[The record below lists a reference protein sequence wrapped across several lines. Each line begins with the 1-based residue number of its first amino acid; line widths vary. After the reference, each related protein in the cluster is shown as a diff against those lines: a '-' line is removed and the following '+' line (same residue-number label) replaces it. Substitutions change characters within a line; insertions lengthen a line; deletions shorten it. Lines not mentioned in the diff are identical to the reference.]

1 MCLNLLCCVT
11 KTCKT
16 KQKTMNKI
24 KALKEERGRLLGE
37 LATLQTTIE
46 KEARSMAETET
57 NRLAEIEARLGAIKA
72 EVETL
77 EKLQNLA
84 AQAAGHAASRSEEKE
99 KENMK
104 ENYSFKRA
112 MEMAITGRRDGVEAE
127 FNSIAAAEFQRSG
140 VSVSA
145 HSMKVP
151 SEVFKRDMSV
161 TGGTSGSEGGVNVQT
176 NVGSIIDVLL
186 PKTVLRGLGV
196 QQLSGLVGNLDMPTA
211 STVPSAGWNTEN
223 GSATEKSPA
232 FSKITFSPKRLAAYI
247 QVSNQLMLQS
257 SNSIDA
263 YVRNWLLNAM
273 AQSLE
278 TAAIKGGGSNEPTGI
293 IANGSVNVTYAG
305 GATSNATNA
314 NGIAPV
320 WADVVNLM
328 KAVENANGEGVAYL
342 TNPKVKAALQTIPRQ
357 SSGVEGNFIWPAGG
371 MDLNGYPVAT
381 STLVPSN
388 LSKGSSSTLSAMIFG
403 DFSKMAIASWGG
415 MELTV
420 DPYSGATAGLT
431 NVVLNAYLD
440 CNLLQPTAFAV
451 CKDIVA

>member
-1 MCLNLLCCVT
+1 
-11 KTCKT
+11 
-16 KQKTMNKI
+16 MNKI

-37 LATLQTTIE
+37 LSTLQNTIE
-46 KEARSMAETET
+46 KEARSMADSET
-57 NRLAEIEARLGAIKA
+57 NRLAEIEARLGAIKS

-84 AQAAGHAASRSEEKE
+84 AQAAGHVASRSEEKE
-99 KENMK
+99 KSKMAQE
-104 ENYSFKRA
+104 YSFKRA
-112 MEMAITGRRDGVEAE
+112 MEMAITGRREGVEGE
-127 FNSIAAAEFQRSG
+127 FSSVGGDEFQRSG

-145 HSMKVP
+145 HSIKIP
-151 SEVFKRDMSV
+151 SEVFKRDMTA

-176 NVGSIIDVLL
+176 SVGSIIDVLL
-186 PKTVLRGLGV
+186 PRTVLNGLGV
-196 QQLSGLVGNLDMPTA
+196 QRLSGLVGNLDLPTA

-223 GSATEKSPA
+223 GTATEKSPA

-257 SNSIDA
+257 SNSIDG

-278 TAAIKGGGSNEPTGI
+278 TAAIKGGGTNEPTGI
-293 IANGSVNVTYAG
+293 IANSNVNVVYAG
-305 GATSNATNA
+305 GASSNSTNA

-328 KAVENANGEGVAYL
+328 KAVENSNAMGYAYL

-357 SSGVEGNFIWPAGG
+357 ASGVEGNFIWSAGG
-371 MDLNGYPVAT
+371 AELNGYPVAT
-381 STLVPSN
+381 TTLVPSN
-388 LSKGSSSTLSAMIFG
+388 LSKGTSSTLSALIYGAF
-403 DFSKMAIASWGG
+403 DRMAVANWGG

-431 NVVLNAYLD
+431 NVVLNAYMD
-440 CNLLQPTAFAV
+440 VNLLQPTAFAV

>member
-1 MCLNLLCCVT
+1 
-11 KTCKT
+11 
-16 KQKTMNKI
+16 MNKI

-37 LATLQTTIE
+37 LSALQTTIE
-46 KEARSMAETET
+46 KEARSMADSET
-57 NRLAEIEARLGAIKA
+57 NRLSEIEARLGAIKA

-84 AQAAGHAASRSEEKE
+84 AQAAGHVASRSEEKE
-99 KENMK
+99 KEAMK
-104 ENYSFKRA
+104 DQFSFKRA
-112 MEMAITGRRDGVEAE
+112 MSMAITGRRDGVEAE
-127 FNSIAAAEFQRSG
+127 FSSIGSEEFQRSG

-145 HSMKVP
+145 HSIKIP
-151 SEVFKRDMSV
+151 SEVFKRDMSA

-176 NVGSIIDVLL
+176 SVGSIIDVLL

-223 GSATEKSPA
+223 GSATEKSPT

-278 TAAIKGGGSNEPTGI
+278 SAAIKGGGSNEPVGI
-293 IANGSVNVTYAG
+293 ISNSSVNVTFAG
-305 GATSNATNA
+305 GASSNSTNA

-320 WADVVNLM
+320 WADVINLM
-328 KAVENANGEGVAYL
+328 KAIENSNGTMINYL

-357 SSGVEGNFIWPAGG
+357 SSGVEGNFIWPAGANE
-371 MDLNGYPVAT
+371 LNGYGAAT
-381 STLVPSN
+381 TTLVPSN
-388 LSKGSSSTLSAMIFG
+388 LSKGSSSSLSALIAG
-403 DFSKMAIASWGG
+403 DFSQMMVANWGG
-415 MELTV
+415 LELTV

-431 NVVLNAYLD
+431 NVVLNAYMD
-440 CNLLQPTAFAV
+440 VNLLQPTAFAV

>member
-1 MCLNLLCCVT
+1 
-11 KTCKT
+11 
-16 KQKTMNKI
+16 MNKI

-37 LATLQTTIE
+37 LATLQNTIE

-72 EVETL
+72 EVESL

-84 AQAAGHAASRSEEKE
+84 AQAAGNVASRSEEKE
-99 KENMK
+99 KANMAK
-104 ENYSFKRA
+104 EYSFKRA
-112 MEMAITGRRDGVEAE
+112 MEMAITGRRDGVEGE
-127 FNSIAAAEFQRSG
+127 FSAMGGDEFQRSG

-145 HSMKVP
+145 HSIKIP

-186 PKTVLRGLGV
+186 PKTVLNGLGV
-196 QQLSGLVGNLDMPTA
+196 QKLSGLVGNLDLPTA
-211 STVPSAGWNTEN
+211 STLPSAGWNTEN
-223 GSATEKSPA
+223 GTATEKSPA
-232 FSKITFSPKRLAAYI
+232 FSKVTLSPKRLAAYI

-257 SNSIDA
+257 SNSIDG

-278 TAAIKGGGSNEPTGI
+278 TAAIKGGGTNEPTGI
-293 IANGSVNVTYAG
+293 IANASVNVVYAG
-305 GATSNATNA
+305 GAASNSTNA
-314 NGIAPV
+314 NGAAPV

-328 KAVENANGEGVAYL
+328 KAVENANGNGYAYL
-342 TNPKVKAALQTIPRQ
+342 TNPLVKAKLQTTPRQ
-357 SSGVEGNFIWPAGG
+357 SSGVEGNFIWASGG
-371 MDLNGYPVAT
+371 TDLNGYPVAT
-381 STLVPSN
+381 TTLCPSN
-388 LSKGSSSTLSAMIFG
+388 LSKGTSSTLSAMIYA
-403 DFSKMAIASWGG
+403 DWSKLILGSWGG

-440 CNLLQPTAFAV
+440 TAVTNPAAFAV

>member
-1 MCLNLLCCVT
+1 
-11 KTCKT
+11 
-16 KQKTMNKI
+16 MNKI

-37 LATLQTTIE
+37 LSTLQTTIE
-46 KEARSMAETET
+46 KEARSMADSET
-57 NRLAEIEARLGAIKA
+57 NRLSEIEARLGAIKA

-84 AQAAGHAASRSEEKE
+84 AQAAGHSASRSEEKE
-99 KENMK
+99 KSEMAK
-104 ENYSFKRA
+104 EYSFKRA
-112 MEMAITGRRDGVEAE
+112 IDMAISGRREGVEAE
-127 FNSIAAAEFQRSG
+127 FSALASSEYQRSG

-145 HSMKVP
+145 HSMKIP
-151 SEVFKRDMSV
+151 SEVFKRDMSA

-176 NVGSIIDVLL
+176 SVGSIIDVLL
-186 PKTVLRGLGV
+186 PKTVLNGLGV
-196 QQLSGLVGNLDMPTA
+196 QRLSGLVGNLDMPTA
-211 STVPSAGWNTEN
+211 STTPSAGWNTEN

-278 TAAIKGGGSNEPTGI
+278 AAAIKGGGTNEPTGI
-293 IANGSVNVTYAG
+293 IANSNVNVTYAG
-305 GATSNATNA
+305 GATSNSTNA

-320 WADVVNLM
+320 WADVINLM
-328 KAVENANGEGVAYL
+328 KAIENSNGTMINYL

-371 MDLNGYPVAT
+371 SELNGYNAAT
-381 STLVPSN
+381 TTLVPSN
-388 LSKGSSSTLSAMIFG
+388 LSKGTSSTLSALIAG
-403 DFSKMAIASWGG
+403 DFSQLMVANWGG
-415 MELTV
+415 LELTV

-431 NVVLNAYLD
+431 NVMLNSYMD
-440 CNLLQPTAFAV
+440 VNLLQPTAFAV

>member
-1 MCLNLLCCVT
+1 
-11 KTCKT
+11 
-16 KQKTMNKI
+16 MNKI

-37 LATLQTTIE
+37 LSTLQNTIE
-46 KEARSMAETET
+46 KEARSMAESET

-84 AQAAGHAASRSEEKE
+84 AQAAGHVASRSEEKE
-99 KENMK
+99 KSKMAQE
-104 ENYSFKRA
+104 YSFKRA
-112 MEMAITGRRDGVEAE
+112 MEMAITGRREGVEGE
-127 FNSIAAAEFQRSG
+127 FSSVGGDEFQRSG

-145 HSMKVP
+145 HSIKIP
-151 SEVFKRDMSV
+151 SEVFKRDMTA

-176 NVGSIIDVLL
+176 SVGSIIDVLL
-186 PKTVLRGLGV
+186 PRTVLNGLGV
-196 QQLSGLVGNLDMPTA
+196 QRLSGLVGNLDLPTA

-223 GSATEKSPA
+223 GTATEKSPA

-247 QVSNQLMLQS
+247 SVSNQLMLQS
-257 SNSIDA
+257 SNSIDG

-278 TAAIKGGGSNEPTGI
+278 TAAIKGGGTNEPTGI
-293 IANGSVNVTYAG
+293 IANSNVNVVYAG
-305 GATSNATNA
+305 GASSNSTNA

-328 KAVENANGEGVAYL
+328 KAVENSNAMGYAYL

-357 SSGVEGNFIWPAGG
+357 ASGVEGNFIWPAGG
-371 MDLNGYPVAT
+371 TELNGYPVAT
-381 STLVPSN
+381 TTLVPSN
-388 LSKGSSSTLSAMIFG
+388 LSKGTSSTLSAMIYGAF
-403 DFSKMAIASWGG
+403 DMMAVANWGG
-415 MELTV
+415 LELTV
-420 DPYSGATAGLT
+420 DPFSGATAGLT
-431 NVVLNAYLD
+431 NVVLNAYMD
-440 CNLLQPTAFAV
+440 VNLLQPTAFAV

>member
-1 MCLNLLCCVT
+1 
-11 KTCKT
+11 
-16 KQKTMNKI
+16 MNKI

-37 LATLQTTIE
+37 LSTLQSTIE
-46 KEARSMAETET
+46 REARSMADTET
-57 NRLAEIEARLGAIKA
+57 NRLSEIEARLGAIKA

-84 AQAAGHAASRSEEKE
+84 AQAAGHSASRSEEKE
-99 KENMK
+99 KSNMAK
-104 ENYSFKRA
+104 DYSFKRA
-112 MEMAITGRRDGVEAE
+112 MEMAITGRREGVEGE
-127 FNSIAAAEFQRSG
+127 FSAMGGSEFQRSG

-145 HSMKVP
+145 HSIKIP
-151 SEVFKRDMSV
+151 SEVFTRDMTA

-176 NVGSIIDVLL
+176 SVGSIIDVLL
-186 PKTVLRGLGV
+186 PRTVLAGLGV
-196 QQLSGLVGNLDMPTA
+196 QRLSGLVGNLDLPTA
-211 STVPSAGWNTEN
+211 STLPSAGWNTEN
-223 GSATEKSPA
+223 GTATEKSPA

-257 SNSIDA
+257 SNSIDG

-278 TAAIKGGGSNEPTGI
+278 TAAIKGGGSNEPVGI
-293 IANGSVNVTYAG
+293 IGNANVNVTFAG
-305 GATSNATNA
+305 GATSNSTNA

-328 KAVENANGEGVAYL
+328 KAVENANGNGVAYL
-342 TNPKVKAALQTIPRQ
+342 TNPLVKAKLQTTARQ
-357 SSGVEGNFIWPAGG
+357 SSGVEGNFIWPSGG
-371 MDLNGYPVAT
+371 TDLNGYNVQT
-381 STLVPSN
+381 TTLVPSN

-403 DFSKMAIASWGG
+403 DFSKMAIANWGG

-440 CNLLQPTAFAV
+440 CNLLNPAAFAV

>member
-1 MCLNLLCCVT
+1 VR
-11 KTCKT
+11 
-16 KQKTMNKI
+16 
-24 KALKEERGRLLGE
+24 A
-37 LATLQTTIE
+37 
-46 KEARSMAETET
+46 ARPMADTET
-57 NRLAEIEARLGAIKA
+57 NRLSEIEARLGAIKS

-84 AQAAGHAASRSEEKE
+84 AQAAGHSASRSEEKE
-99 KENMK
+99 KSNMAK
-104 ENYSFKRA
+104 DYSFKRA
-112 MEMAITGRRDGVEAE
+112 MEMAITGRREGVEGE
-127 FNSIAAAEFQRSG
+127 FSAMGGSEFQRSG

-145 HSMKVP
+145 HSIKIP
-151 SEVFKRDMSV
+151 SEVFTRDMTA

-176 NVGSIIDVLL
+176 SVGSIIDVLL
-186 PKTVLRGLGV
+186 PRTVLAGLGV
-196 QQLSGLVGNLDMPTA
+196 QRLSGLVGNLDLPTA
-211 STVPSAGWNTEN
+211 STLPSAGWNTKN
-223 GSATEKSPA
+223 GTATEKSPA

-257 SNSIDA
+257 SNSIDG

-278 TAAIKGGGSNEPTGI
+278 TAAIKGGGSNEPVGI
-293 IANGSVNVTYAG
+293 IGNANVNVTFAG

-328 KAVENANGEGVAYL
+328 KAVENANGNGVAYL
-342 TNPKVKAALQTIPRQ
+342 TNPLVKAKLQTTARQ
-357 SSGVEGNFIWPAGG
+357 SSGVEGNFIWPSGG
-371 MDLNGYPVAT
+371 TDLNGYNVQT
-381 STLVPSN
+381 TTLVPSN

-403 DFSKMAIASWGG
+403 DFSKMAIANWGG

-440 CNLLQPTAFAV
+440 CNLLNPAAFAV

>member
-1 MCLNLLCCVT
+1 LT
-11 KTCKT
+11 
-16 KQKTMNKI
+16 
-24 KALKEERGRLLGE
+24 
-37 LATLQTTIE
+37 
-46 KEARSMAETET
+46 
-57 NRLAEIEARLGAIKA
+57 EIEARLGAIKA

-84 AQAAGHAASRSEEKE
+84 AQAAGHVASRSEEKE
-99 KENMK
+99 KEAMK
-104 ENYSFKRA
+104 DQFSFKRA
-112 MEMAITGRRDGVEAE
+112 MSMAITGRRDGVEAE
-127 FNSIAAAEFQRSG
+127 FSSIGSEEFQRSG

-145 HSMKVP
+145 HSIKIP
-151 SEVFKRDMSV
+151 SEVFKRDMSA

-176 NVGSIIDVLL
+176 SVGSIIDVLL

-223 GSATEKSPA
+223 GSATEKSPT

-278 TAAIKGGGSNEPTGI
+278 SAAIKGGGSNEPVGI
-293 IANGSVNVTYAG
+293 ISNSSVNVTFAG
-305 GATSNATNA
+305 GASSNSTNA

-320 WADVVNLM
+320 WADVINLM
-328 KAVENANGEGVAYL
+328 KAIENSNGTMINYL

-357 SSGVEGNFIWPAGG
+357 SSGVEGNFIWPAGANE
-371 MDLNGYPVAT
+371 LNGYGAAT
-381 STLVPSN
+381 TTLVPSN
-388 LSKGSSSTLSAMIFG
+388 LSKGSSSSLSALIAG
-403 DFSKMAIASWGG
+403 DFSQMMVANWGG
-415 MELTV
+415 LELTV

-431 NVVLNAYLD
+431 NVVLNAYMD
-440 CNLLQPTAFAV
+440 VNLLQPTAFAV

>member
-1 MCLNLLCCVT
+1 
-11 KTCKT
+11 
-16 KQKTMNKI
+16 MNKI

-37 LATLQTTIE
+37 LATLQNTIE
-46 KEARSMAETET
+46 KESRSMAETET

-72 EVETL
+72 EVESL

-84 AQAAGHAASRSEEKE
+84 AQAAGNVASRSEEKE
-99 KENMK
+99 KANMAK
-104 ENYSFKRA
+104 EYSFKRA
-112 MEMAITGRRDGVEAE
+112 MEMAITGRRDGVEGE
-127 FNSIAAAEFQRSG
+127 FSAMGGDEFQRSG

-145 HSMKVP
+145 HSIKIP

-186 PKTVLRGLGV
+186 PKTVLNGLGV
-196 QQLSGLVGNLDMPTA
+196 QKLSGLVGNLDLPTA
-211 STVPSAGWNTEN
+211 STLPSAGWNTEN
-223 GSATEKSPA
+223 GTATEKSPA

-257 SNSIDA
+257 SNSIDG

-293 IANGSVNVTYAG
+293 IANASVNVTYAG
-305 GATSNATNA
+305 GAASNSTNA
-314 NGIAPV
+314 NGAAPV

-328 KAVENANGEGVAYL
+328 KAVENANGNGVAYL
-342 TNPKVKAALQTIPRQ
+342 TNPLVKAKLQTTARQ
-357 SSGVEGNFIWPAGG
+357 SSGVEGNFIWPSGG
-371 MDLNGYPVAT
+371 TDLNGYPVAT
-381 STLVPSN
+381 TTLVPSN
-388 LSKGSSSTLSAMIFG
+388 LSKGTSSTLSAMIFG

-440 CNLLQPTAFAV
+440 TNLLNPAAFAV

>member
-1 MCLNLLCCVT
+1 
-11 KTCKT
+11 
-16 KQKTMNKI
+16 MNKI

-37 LATLQTTIE
+37 LSTLQSTIE
-46 KEARSMAETET
+46 REARSMADTET
-57 NRLAEIEARLGAIKA
+57 NRLSEIEARLGAIKS

-84 AQAAGHAASRSEEKE
+84 AQAAGHSASRSEEKE
-99 KENMK
+99 KSEMAK
-104 ENYSFKRA
+104 EYSFKRA
-112 MEMAITGRRDGVEAE
+112 MEMAITGRREGVEGE
-127 FNSIAAAEFQRSG
+127 FSAIGGAEFQRSG

-145 HSMKVP
+145 HSIKIP
-151 SEVFKRDMSV
+151 SEVFKRDMTA
-161 TGGTSGSEGGVNVQT
+161 TGGSSGSEGGVNIQT
-176 NVGSIIDVLL
+176 SVGSIIDILL
-186 PKTVLRGLGV
+186 PKTVLAGLGV
-196 QQLSGLVGNLDMPTA
+196 QRLSGLVGNLDLPTA
-211 STVPSAGWNTEN
+211 STLPSAGWNTEN

-232 FSKITFSPKRLAAYI
+232 FSKITLSPKRLAAYI

-257 SNSIDA
+257 SNSIDG

-293 IANGSVNVTYAG
+293 IANANVNVTFAG
-305 GATSNATNA
+305 GAASNGTNA
-314 NGIAPV
+314 NGAAPI

-328 KAVENANGEGVAYL
+328 KAVENANGNGVAYL
-342 TNPKVKAALQTIPRQ
+342 TNPTVKAKLQTTSRQ

-371 MDLNGYPVAT
+371 TDLNGYNVQT
-381 STLVPSN
+381 TTLVPSN
-388 LSKGSSSTLSAMIFG
+388 LSKGNATTLSALIFG
-403 DFSKMAIASWGG
+403 DFSKMAVANWGG

-440 CNLLQPTAFAV
+440 TALLNPAAFAV

>member
-1 MCLNLLCCVT
+1 
-11 KTCKT
+11 
-16 KQKTMNKI
+16 MNKI

-37 LATLQTTIE
+37 LSTLQTTIE
-46 KEARSMAETET
+46 KEARSMAESET

-84 AQAAGHAASRSEEKE
+84 AQAAGHVASRSEEKE
-99 KENMK
+99 KSKMAQD
-104 ENYSFKRA
+104 YSFKRA
-112 MEMAITGRRDGVEAE
+112 MEMAITGRREGVEGE
-127 FNSIAAAEFQRSG
+127 FSSVGGDEFQRSG

-145 HSMKVP
+145 HSIKIP
-151 SEVFKRDMSV
+151 SEVFKRDMTA

-176 NVGSIIDVLL
+176 SVGSIIDVLL
-186 PKTVLRGLGV
+186 PRTVLNGLGV
-196 QQLSGLVGNLDMPTA
+196 QRLSGLVGNLDLPTA

-223 GSATEKSPA
+223 GTATEKSPA

-257 SNSIDA
+257 SNSIDG

-278 TAAIKGGGSNEPTGI
+278 TAAIKGGGTNEPTGI
-293 IANGSVNVTYAG
+293 IANSNVNVVYAG
-305 GATSNATNA
+305 GASSNSTNA

-328 KAVENANGEGVAYL
+328 KAVENSNAMGYAYL

-357 SSGVEGNFIWPAGG
+357 ASGVEGNFIWSAGG
-371 MDLNGYPVAT
+371 AELNGYPVAT
-381 STLVPSN
+381 TTLVPSN
-388 LSKGSSSTLSAMIFG
+388 LSKGTSSTLSALIYGAF
-403 DFSKMAIASWGG
+403 DRMAVANWGG

-431 NVVLNAYLD
+431 NVVLNAYMD
-440 CNLLQPTAFAV
+440 VNLLQPTAFAV

>member
-1 MCLNLLCCVT
+1 
-11 KTCKT
+11 
-16 KQKTMNKI
+16 MNKI

-37 LATLQTTIE
+37 LSTLQSTIE
-46 KEARSMAETET
+46 REARSMADTET
-57 NRLAEIEARLGAIKA
+57 NRLSEIEARLGAIKA
-72 EVETL
+72 EVESL

-84 AQAAGHAASRSEEKE
+84 AQAAGHSASRSEEKE
-99 KENMK
+99 KSNMAK
-104 ENYSFKRA
+104 DYSFKRA
-112 MEMAITGRRDGVEAE
+112 MEMAITGRREGVEGE
-127 FNSIAAAEFQRSG
+127 FSAMGGSEFQRSG

-145 HSMKVP
+145 HSIKIP
-151 SEVFKRDMSV
+151 SEVFTRDMTA
-161 TGGTSGSEGGVNVQT
+161 TGGSSGSEGGVNIQT
-176 NVGSIIDVLL
+176 SVGSIIDVLL
-186 PKTVLRGLGV
+186 PRTVLAGLGV
-196 QQLSGLVGNLDMPTA
+196 QRLSGLVGNLDLPTA
-211 STVPSAGWNTEN
+211 STLPSAGWNTEN
-223 GSATEKSPA
+223 GTATEKSPA

-257 SNSIDA
+257 SNSIDG

-278 TAAIKGGGSNEPTGI
+278 TAAIKGGGSNEPVGI
-293 IANGSVNVTYAG
+293 IGNANVNVTFAG

-328 KAVENANGEGVAYL
+328 KAVENANGNGVAYL
-342 TNPKVKAALQTIPRQ
+342 TNPLVKAKLQTTARQ
-357 SSGVEGNFIWPAGG
+357 SSGVEGNFIWPSGG
-371 MDLNGYPVAT
+371 TDLNGYNVQT
-381 STLVPSN
+381 TTLVPSN

-403 DFSKMAIASWGG
+403 DFSKMAIANWGG

-440 CNLLQPTAFAV
+440 CNLLNPAAFAV